1 MSLTPIRILLIEDSA
16 ADIRLTQEVFRD
28 GKFVNELSVVRD
40 GEEALD
46 YLYQRGEHAMAPRP
60 DLVLLDLNLPKLDGR
75 EVLEVIKSDP
85 SLRSIPVAVLTTSS
99 NDRDIL
105 ESYNLGAN
113 CYLTKPVD
121 LGQFLTVV
129 HAVEDFWLGMV
140 RLPRVEPGGRGA

>member
-1 MSLTPIRILLIEDSA
+1 VSLTPIRILLIEDSA

-105 ESYNLGAN
+105 QSYNLGAN

-121 LGQFLTVV
+121 LEEFVAVV
-129 HAVEDFWLGMV
+129 NKIEEFWLGIV
-140 RLPRVEPGGRGA
+140 RLPSATA

>member
-105 ESYNLGAN
+105 QSYNLGAN

-121 LGQFLTVV
+121 LEEFVAVV
-129 HAVEDFWLGMV
+129 NKIEEFWLGIV
-140 RLPRVEPGGRGA
+140 RLPSATA